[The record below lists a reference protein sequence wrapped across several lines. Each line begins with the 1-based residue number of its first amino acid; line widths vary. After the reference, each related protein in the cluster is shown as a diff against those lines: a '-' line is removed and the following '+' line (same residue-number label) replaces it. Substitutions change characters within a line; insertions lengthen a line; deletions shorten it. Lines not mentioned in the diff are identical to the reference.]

1 MTATTATSPGRR
13 QHTAPRRR
21 IWTFRRMSR
30 RAVGIGWGVLAWIC
44 GLVLFIP
51 VGWMVITA
59 FKPQAQAATFPPRIS
74 FHPTLSEFRTVL
86 SNNGIGLGGFFAHSA
101 EATIASTA
109 IVLLLGVPA
118 AYALSIRPVRSWRD
132 ALFFFLTTKMLP
144 LAAAIMPLYVI
155 AKDLHLLDHVAVL
168 VLLYTSMN
176 LPVAIWMLRSF
187 MLEIPSELLE
197 AARLDGASL
206 GREIVEVML
215 PSVAPGIAATALI
228 CIIFAWNELFLAT
241 NLTAT
246 SASTL
251 PVFIAAIPNEGLFYG
266 TLAAEATIASLPVVL
281 IGWIAQRQLV
291 RGLSLGAIK

>member
-1 MTATTATSPGRR
+1 MTAPTFPAPARRSGATHRRPRWTLGRVSR
-13 QHTAPRRR
+13 Q
-21 IWTFRRMSR
+21 
-30 RAVGIGWGVLAWIC
+30 AVGIGWGLVAWMC
-44 GLVLFIP
+44 GLAFFIP

-59 FKPQAQAATFPPRIS
+59 FKPESQAATFPPTIS
-74 FHPTLSEFRTVL
+74 FHPTLAEFRTVL
-86 SNNGIGLGGFFAHSA
+86 SNNGIGIGGFFAHSA
-101 EATIASTA
+101 EATLVSTA
-109 IVLLLGVPA
+109 LVLVLGVPA
-118 AYALSIRPVRSWRD
+118 AYALSIRPVRRWQD

-144 LAAAIMPLYVI
+144 LAAAIMPLYVL

-228 CIIFAWNELFLAT
+228 CVIFAWNELFLAT

-281 IGWIAQRQLV
+281 VGWIAQRQLV